1 MFFNKKIVF
10 LFLALV
16 FLSFNINANDSFEA
30 TVLIKE
36 TANDGKVIYK
46 NKENIVFSNGSL
58 NKKIK
63 YSEEL
68 KEIIKRVIIFEA
80 KYKDEDLYFVDTFE
94 DKNNIWTMSI
104 NVMSN
109 DISVTHFVVK
119 YSDIT
124 VNGWINRNNKDI
136 FGLRIFNF

>member
-46 NKENIVFSNGSL
+46 NKENIVFSNESL

-94 DKNNIWTMSI
+94 DKNNIWTISI

-109 DISVTHFVVK
+109 DTSVTHFVVK